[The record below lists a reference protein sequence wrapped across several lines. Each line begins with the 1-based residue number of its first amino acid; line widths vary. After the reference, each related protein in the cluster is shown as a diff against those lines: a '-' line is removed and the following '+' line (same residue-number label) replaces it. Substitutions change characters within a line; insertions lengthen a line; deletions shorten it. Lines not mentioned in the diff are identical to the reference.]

1 MQIVKLRKFDIMIER
16 LYTNDFEKITTEND
30 YRIALSKNA
39 TNKLEMPEYY
49 QVFSDRHGFV
59 SNLSIVDLL
68 FNEGPNS
75 INNL

>member
-1 MQIVKLRKFDIMIER
+1 MKAILKLLKVKKDI